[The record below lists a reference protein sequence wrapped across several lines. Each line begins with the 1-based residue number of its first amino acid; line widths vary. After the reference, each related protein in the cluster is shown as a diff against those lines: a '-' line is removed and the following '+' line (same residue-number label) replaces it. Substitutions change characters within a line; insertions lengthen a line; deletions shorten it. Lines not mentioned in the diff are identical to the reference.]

1 MKKIFLLVTF
11 IFLNNLVANNVDC
24 IMLEDE
30 DSIVCKYT
38 HDRIPYDHNV
48 SIRWIEPDKTI
59 SRTRE
64 MIIPAYHG
72 SIYDYRYKKGR
83 TKGIWTFEVIDDNK
97 SYKTNFTL

>member
-1 MKKIFLLVTF
+1 MKKIF
-11 IFLNNLVANNVDC
+11 ILVAFILVRSIVANSVDC

-48 SIRWIEPDKTI
+48 FIKWIEPDNTV
-59 SRTRE
+59 SRERE
-64 MIIPAYHG
+64 MTIPAYHG

-83 TKGIWTFEVIDDNK
+83 TKGIWTFEVIDNNT
-97 SYKTNFTL
+97 SYKTNFKL